1 MSWSNER
8 VELLRKLHEEG
19 LTASQIAKKL
29 GDVTRNAV
37 IGKLNRLG
45 ISNKS
50 KMAAA
55 KKTNASKDAEAARK
69 ADMREEP
76 NAPAEDPGK
85 SGLASVKDLNG
96 QQALLEKQQNDIAK
110 AEAIR
115 KKSKKLSLM
124 ELTEKTCKWPYGDP
138 ATSNFFFCGLPV
150 APGKPYCEVHV
161 ALAYQP
167 PTSRRR

>member
-1 MSWSNER
+1 MSWSKER
-8 VELLRKLHEEG
+8 VELLQKLHDEG

-50 KMAAA
+50 KI
-55 KKTNASKDAEAARK
+55 ASTQEAGTPKESGAVGTGGTKEK
-69 ADMREEP
+69 ANTTTE
-76 NAPAEDPGK
+76 NPGK
-85 SGLASVKDLNG
+85 SGQTIVAELIG
-96 QQALLEKQQNDIAK
+96 PQTLLEKQQNNIAR
-110 AEAIR
+110 AEEIR

-124 ELTEKTCKWPYGDP
+124 ELTEKTCKWPHGDP
-138 ATSNFFFCGLPV
+138 ATSNFYFCGLPV